1 MNGYIDFA
9 FLDSG
14 TGGIPYMLALKN
26 KRPQARCVY
35 LGDTIH
41 FPYGQKTKEEVI
53 ESASSSIGFIIKK
66 WNPRSLVIACNTISV
81 TALDEL
87 RVRFPNLA
95 IIGTVPAI
103 RLASKVTKNKRIG
116 LLATNA
122 TVANPYNE
130 RLVRDFASDCQ
141 VFNRGDPELINF
153 IEHKFFNATKEERLA
168 AVKPAIDF
176 FHQRDCD
183 TIILGCTH
191 FTHIASEMKEAAGP
205 DVIVVDSREGVVNQ
219 AIKVEDSLTQ
229 DYLPEGDSDA
239 GMNRQELP
247 DDCTFFCTGYKN
259 QKDEEEYRT
268 LCSKFNIPW
277 GGVVTVE

>member
-1 MNGYIDFA
+1 
-9 FLDSG
+9 
-14 TGGIPYMLALKN
+14 MLALKN